1 MTFEKIIS
9 TPLQPRY
16 SGCVPCAR
24 VENPTQT
31 MVTHLTQMDR
41 LEPNNLTLTPN
52 QLADLTKKLEGTNVT
67 YPLDET
73 KQIKVLMGVAKANAR
88 RLGLRY
94 DQPTPPPTSLMI
106 LSTNQPI
113 TQHLGLASRSML
125 SIWLGTHTVRETPSL
140 PPIPA
145 PPYAPY
151 HEPTAPYIPRSDST
165 AGMSTDDV
173 TAQLNR
179 QTAQTQAETRKKA
192 LENFHKQNQIVE
204 LEKTI
209 KANQA
214 ATASKNSQDA
224 IAQEQQEREAKL
236 LAHVARG
243 PVGRTR

>member
-1 MTFEKIIS
+1 MTFQAIIS
-9 TPLQPRY
+9 TPLQTQY

-31 MVTHLTQMDR
+31 MVTHLTRMDR
-41 LEPNNLTLTPN
+41 LAPKSLTLTPD
-52 QLADLTKKLEGTNVT
+52 QLAGLTKKLEVANIT

-73 KQIKVLMGVAKANAR
+73 KQIAVLMGVAKANAR

-94 DQPTPPPTSLMI
+94 DQPTPPPTSLVI
-106 LSTNQPI
+106 LSTNQAI
-113 TQHLGLASRSML
+113 TQHLAVASNTMMG
-125 SIWLGTHTVRETPSL
+125 IWLGTNTIREAPSL

-192 LENFHKQNQIVE
+192 LENFHKQHQIVE